1 MLLIPALGHTHSH
14 MYIYVAELTE
24 TISASLDYIA
34 SYRAVRTIMK
44 PYQKQTT
51 KKKQTNKK
59 SKQTNKKLT

>member
-1 MLLIPALGHTHSH
+1 

-51 KKKQTNKK
+51 KKNKQTKNP
-59 SKQTNKKLT
+59 SKQTKNLPN